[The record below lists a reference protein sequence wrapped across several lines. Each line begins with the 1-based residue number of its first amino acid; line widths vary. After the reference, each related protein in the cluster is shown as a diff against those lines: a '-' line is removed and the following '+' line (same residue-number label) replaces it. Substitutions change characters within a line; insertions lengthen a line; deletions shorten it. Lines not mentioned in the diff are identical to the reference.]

1 MAKHFSLFLLLIFC
15 FTIVSH
21 SQIIVN
27 ELMPVPTGT
36 EPEWLELFNTS
47 ANDYSQDYLIICDIA
62 SCRTLKDFFLE
73 GNSYCI
79 ITKDTSL
86 FKTHRAINDNV
97 RLYQFN
103 VPTLNNTFD
112 SLKIFNKDTALLDG
126 VFYDMKHGI
135 KGVSLER
142 VYSNL
147 PATTPSNLKPSAD
160 ISGATPGK
168 RNSVFPVD
176 YDISITS
183 AAQNTDDYTIS
194 VLIESIGAKSINSC
208 RLVLYADLNLDS
220 KFGENEVFFDS
231 QIDLFDNIAIVEI
244 DNALNTDDVFSSIYN
259 LQIEVISANDDNP
272 ANNISRFAAF
282 MKGKIPKITFNEIMF
297 ETSAEFSEY
306 IELYNHES
314 KAINLNGFGLYDRAE
329 LWSSKHIFKD
339 LIIPPKEYFVI
350 AYDSSIF
357 RNFDYL
363 NKMNNVVIPTGKLN
377 LNNSDDLLVLAMPDN
392 SILDSLTYLKKWHIK
407 DDIDTRNRSLE
418 KINIEMPSAE
428 KMSWTT
434 CLQPS
439 GGTPGMQNSTYVELI
454 REGMLNAA
462 PNPFST
468 NITNE
473 GNHCLISYSLQY
485 ERAKITAK
493 IYDIAANPVR
503 TIISEHWTSNEGF
516 FAWDGRD
523 DAGFKLPVGPYI
535 LYFEAIESPSGEA
548 YLDKL
553 MIVIAE

>member
-1 MAKHFSLFLLLIFC
+1 MNSFFLLFLVIIL
-15 FTIVSH
+15 TVESH

-27 ELMPVPTGT
+27 ELMPVPTGS
-36 EPEWLELFNTS
+36 EPEWIEIFNTS
-47 ANDYSQDYLIICDIA
+47 DLDYSQDYLIICDM
-62 SCRTLKDFFLE
+62 STCRALQNFYLE
-73 GNSYCI
+73 RNSYCI
-79 ITKDTSL
+79 ITKDTAA
-86 FKTHRAINDNV
+86 FKTHRTIAANV

-112 SLKIFNKDTALLDG
+112 SLKVFNKDTVLLDG

-142 VYSNL
+142 VHPDL

-160 ISGATPGK
+160 ISGATPGR

-194 VLIESIGAKSINSC
+194 VLIESIGIKSINSV
-208 RLVLYADLNLDS
+208 RLVLSADLNFDS
-220 KFGENEVFFDS
+220 FFDENEAIYDS
-231 QIDLFDNIAIVEI
+231 QIDLNDNIAIVEL
-244 DNALNTDDVFSSIYN
+244 DNALNNSEIFSSIFN
-259 LQIEVISANDDNP
+259 LQIEVIAANDDNP
-272 ANNISRFAAF
+272 ENNISRFQAF
-282 MKGKIPKITFNEIMF
+282 MMGKIPKITINEIMF
-297 ETSAEFSEY
+297 ETDAGNAEY

-314 KAINLNGFGLYDRAE
+314 KAVNMSGLGIYDRSE
-329 LWSSKHIFKD
+329 LWSEKYIMNN

-350 AYDSSIF
+350 AYDSTIF
-357 RNFDYL
+357 ENFAYL
-363 NKMNNVVIPTGKLN
+363 ENMNNTYIPNNKLN

-392 SILDSLTYLKKWHIK
+392 SILDSLTYFKSWHIK

-418 KINIEMPSAE
+418 KINIEMPSSE

-439 GGTPGMQNSTYVELI
+439 GGTPGMQNSTYVELV
-454 REGMLNAA
+454 RDGMLNVS
-462 PNPFST
+462 PNPFSP

-473 GNHCLISYSLQY
+473 GSHCLISYSLIY
-485 ERAKITAK
+485 EKAKITAK
-493 IYDIAANPVR
+493 IYDLAANPVR
-503 TIISEHWTSNEGF
+503 TILSEHWTSNEGF

-523 DAGFKLPVGPYI
+523 DSGLKLPVGPYL

-548 YLDKL
+548 YLDKV